1 MMIKDAEII
10 QCQFSIKTKGR
21 EIISITEE
29 IAKLVADSEVI
40 MGLCHIFLRH
50 TSASLIIC
58 ENADP
63 LVQRDLEAFMSRLA
77 PDGDPLFQHTD
88 EGPDDMPS
96 HVRTVLTQSFLIVP
110 ITNARLA
117 LGKWQGIYLWEHRLR
132 SYERNLTVTLQ
143 GEREA

>member
-1 MMIKDAEII
+1 MIKDAEMV
-10 QCQFSIKTKGR
+10 QCQLGIKTKGR
-21 EIISITEE
+21 EIVSITEE
-29 IAKLVADSEVI
+29 IAQLVAQSEI
-40 MGLCHIFLRH
+40 TMGLCHIFLHH

-63 LVQRDLEAFMSRLA
+63 LVQRDLEAFMSRLT
-77 PDGDPLFQHTD
+77 PDGDPLFQHID

-96 HVRTVLTQSFLIVP
+96 HVRTVLTQSFLIIP

-132 SYERNLTVTLQ
+132 PYERNLTVTFQ
-143 GEREA
+143 GA